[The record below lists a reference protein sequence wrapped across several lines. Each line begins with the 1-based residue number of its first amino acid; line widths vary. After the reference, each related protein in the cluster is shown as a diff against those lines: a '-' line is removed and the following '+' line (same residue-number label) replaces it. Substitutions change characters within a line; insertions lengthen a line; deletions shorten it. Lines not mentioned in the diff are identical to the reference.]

1 MKRAG
6 ICVLGVMIL
15 AAGCVS
21 RMAVNGNKAAV
32 QSLRVSYSEASGDSY
47 EEAVKITGVQ
57 KQSQG
62 VEAEDNWI
70 AQKHGVEGKDWK
82 IAARAK
88 IKEEGKVYDMI
99 EISLISDS
107 SMRIYYFDVSDFSWK
122 QD

>member
-1 MKRAG
+1 MKIA
-6 ICVLGVMIL
+6 
-15 AAGCVS
+15 
-21 RMAVNGNKAAV
+21 
-32 QSLRVSYSEASGDSY
+32 
-47 EEAVKITGVQ
+47 GVQ

-70 AQKHGVEGKDWK
+70 AQKHGIKDKDWK

-88 IKEEGKVYDMI
+88 IKEDGKIYDMI